1 MAAAKTQPDCQDT
14 KGKWLQRCWKDGKYT
29 WTTSGVLWNNVKER
43 CTSGSST
50 QAKEPTYVGATNLFP
65 DYQYFVE
72 WNREQTGYNCGYD
85 LDADLFKVEKKVYSP
100 STCVLLPS
108 SLNRFLQTNNSKIR
122 KFDELPTGVSYWGK
136 SRKIIKVRVGWY
148 GQEIY
153 FESGPIP
160 ISEIELAKSL
170 YLEKKNQQLQGWIVT
185 LSEGM
190 PIDTRVIDKL
200 KEVEFYYEES
210 NYSRWRLRSL

>member
-1 MAAAKTQPDCQDT
+1 MAAAKTQPDCQDN

-50 QAKEPTYVGATNLFP
+50 QAKEPTYMGATNLFP

-72 WNREQTGYNCGYD
+72 WNREQIGYNCGYD

-108 SLNRFLQTNNSKIR
+108 GLNRFLQTNNSKIR
-122 KFDELPTGVSYWGK
+122 KFDELPTGISYWGK
-136 SRKIIKVRVGWY
+136 SRKRIKVRVGWY
-148 GQEIY
+148 GQGFY
-153 FESGPIP
+153 FESGPMS

-170 YLEKKNQQLQGWIVT
+170 YLEKKNQQLQDWIIT
-185 LSEGM
+185 LSGGI

-200 KEVEFYYEES
+200 KEVEFYYEE
-210 NYSRWRLRSL
+210 NNHSRWRLRSI